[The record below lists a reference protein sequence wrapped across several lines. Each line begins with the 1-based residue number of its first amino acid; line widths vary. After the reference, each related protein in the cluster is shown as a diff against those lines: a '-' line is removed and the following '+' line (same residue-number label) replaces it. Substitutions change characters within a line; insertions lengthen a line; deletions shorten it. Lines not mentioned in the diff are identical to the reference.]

1 MKNIV
6 LIGMP
11 GCGKTSLG
19 LRLQKKLCRPLL
31 DTDDMIV
38 AKEGR
43 SIPRIFEEDGEAY
56 FRKVEHECVVEASKG
71 QGQIIATGGGVI
83 LNPENMA
90 ALKETG
96 VLFFLDVTPES
107 IQRRRTT
114 LSGRPLLQQED
125 GKQAGEKLRKLYHDR
140 IELYC
145 RYADFRFSNRCHAKR
160 NLLRIVNTMKR
171 IEKGK

>member
-11 GCGKTSLG
+11 GCGKTSMG
-19 LRLQKKLCRPLL
+19 LRLQRKLRRPLL
-31 DTDDMIV
+31 DTDDMV
-38 AKEGR
+38 VEKEGR
-43 SIPRIFEEDGEAY
+43 TIPQIFAEDGEAY
-56 FRKVEHECVVEASKG
+56 FRKIEHECVVEAAKG

-96 VLFFLDVTPES
+96 VIFFLDVTPGS
-107 IQRRRTT
+107 IQRRKTT
-114 LSGRPLLQQED
+114 LSGRPLLQQEE

-140 IELYC
+140 IKLYC
-145 RYADFRFSNRCHAKR
+145 EYADFRFSNRCYAKK
-160 NLLRIVNTMKR
+160 NVLRILNTMKR
-171 IEKGK
+171 IEERK